1 MELPRFFGYD
11 SDMIKHTKKLLSQTI
26 KILFSAGIIY
36 WLVSSGKLNFSALR
50 ALLAPGPA
58 ILALSL
64 VALNLFLASERWRVL
79 IKTQHMKVKAW
90 PVFKLS
96 LIGIFFNFA
105 MPGGVGG
112 DVIKAY
118 YFTRQNPGS
127 KVVAIT
133 SVLMD
138 RVLGLFSMIL
148 MALLV
153 MIYDMDHITHVPSLM
168 TLFWFILALFVAFSV
183 ALALVFS
190 QKLYDKKILTRL
202 FMRLPLS
209 AKLIK
214 LYESM
219 HLYGKQGRH
228 ISWVVILSLFSQVC
242 AICFLYLVGTMAGY
256 TDIHAKTYFMV
267 APLGFMATAIP
278 ISPAGVGVGQAA
290 FYFLFNIYTGTT
302 TEVGPTTITAFQ
314 VGTFLISLFGA
325 FFYLRFKE
333 PADTSSVEQF
343 N

>member
-1 MELPRFFGYD
+1 V
-11 SDMIKHTKKLLSQTI
+11 
-26 KILFSAGIIY
+26 GIIY

-50 ALLAPGPA
+50 ALLSPIPA
-58 ILALSL
+58 ALALSL
-64 VALNLFLASERWRVL
+64 IGINLFLASERWRVL
-79 IKTQHMKVKAW
+79 IKTQGLKAKTG

-96 LIGIFFNFA
+96 LIGMFFNFA

-127 KVVAIT
+127 KVIAIT

-153 MIYDMDHITHVPSLM
+153 MVYDIDHITHVPSLM
-168 TLFWFILALFVAFSV
+168 TLFWFIAGLFVAFSFG
-183 ALALVFS
+183 LALVFS
-190 QKLYDKKILTRL
+190 QKLYDKKILSKL
-202 FMRLPLS
+202 LHKLPLS
-209 AKLIK
+209 EKLIK

-219 HLYGKQGRH
+219 HLYGRQGRA
-228 ISWVVILSLFSQVC
+228 ILGVILLSLLSQTA
-242 AICFLYLVGTMAGY
+242 AICFLYLVGNMAGFS
-256 TDIHAKTYFMV
+256 DLHAKIYFLV

-290 FYFLFNIYTGTT
+290 FYFLFNIYTGHT
-302 TEVGPTTITAFQ
+302 TEVGPTTITAYQ
-314 VGTFLISLFGA
+314 VGTFLVSLLGA
-325 FFYLRFKE
+325 FFYLRFKGH
-333 PADTSSVEQF
+333 ADIAKVEQF
-343 N
+343 S